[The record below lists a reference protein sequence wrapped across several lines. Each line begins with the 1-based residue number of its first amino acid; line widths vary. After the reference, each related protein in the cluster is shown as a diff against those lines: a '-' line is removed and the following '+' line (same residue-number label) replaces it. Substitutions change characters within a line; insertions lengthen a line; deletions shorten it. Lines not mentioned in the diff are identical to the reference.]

1 MMKIPKRKKI
11 HKKNPHKENPRSE
24 SFHRKT
30 METKQITVDPGM
42 DYEEL
47 LKILAPFGKMIR
59 SSEVVAFPTETVY
72 GLGADALDPRGIK
85 KIYEAKGRPVDNPL
99 IVHIHDK
106 RELVPLV
113 KSVPPKAKALMDAFW
128 PGPLTMIFQ
137 KTVLVPMEVTA
148 GGSTVAI
155 RMPDHPVA
163 KALIQIS
170 RVPLVAP
177 SANRSGK
184 PSPTTAEHV
193 LEDLDGRIHGIID
206 GGKSMV
212 GLESTVIDMT
222 EPVPVLLRPGGITLG
237 MIEKII
243 GPIERDFHLEPGHS
257 MDPDSCKDKGI
268 KLRSP
273 GMKYTH
279 YAPRASV
286 VIIKG
291 EGPKVIEHLRR
302 MAKTYGM
309 SKKKVGIIT
318 VDEHVKNY
326 EDLPD
331 VRIKSLGG
339 EKDLAMMATNLFT
352 TLRSFDATDVDIIF
366 AEAIED
372 REVGEAIMNR
382 LTKAAGENIIHV
394 S

>member
-1 MMKIPKRKKI
+1 MMKIPKKK
-11 HKKNPHKENPRSE
+11 KKSIKITPHKENPHKLN
-24 SFHRKT
+24 FHRKT

-163 KALIQIS
+163 KADSNQPGS
-170 RVPLVAP
+170 PGGTQCKPFGKAK
-177 SANRSGK
+177 SHNSGARAGGSGRTDPRNYRWRK
-184 PSPTTAEHV
+184 IHGGS
-193 LEDLDGRIHGIID
+193 RIHC
-206 GGKSMV
+206 
-212 GLESTVIDMT
+212 
-222 EPVPVLLRPGGITLG
+222 
-237 MIEKII
+237 
-243 GPIERDFHLEPGHS
+243 H
-257 MDPDSCKDKGI
+257 
-268 KLRSP
+268 
-273 GMKYTH
+273 
-279 YAPRASV
+279 
-286 VIIKG
+286 
-291 EGPKVIEHLRR
+291 
-302 MAKTYGM
+302 
-309 SKKKVGIIT
+309 
-318 VDEHVKNY
+318 
-326 EDLPD
+326 
-331 VRIKSLGG
+331 
-339 EKDLAMMATNLFT
+339 
-352 TLRSFDATDVDIIF
+352 
-366 AEAIED
+366 
-372 REVGEAIMNR
+372 
-382 LTKAAGENIIHV
+382 
-394 S
+394 